1 MTVRIS
7 CHSAHRILALLC
19 IADQHRHRM
28 RSRDALEAGQRGGGV
43 LDLVAGGLLG
53 FLIGIG

>member
-1 MTVRIS
+1 MVPTIVV
-7 CHSAHRILALLC
+7 ALG
-19 IADQHRHRM
+19 AVVPRM
-28 RSRDALEAGQRGGGV
+28 EELEEWVLRTAAEMEAGQRGGGV